1 MPVWKSVSW
10 SVMKAF
16 IIGQGTPVAMFM
28 HPDTEQQNREQTEH
42 LSPIC

>member
-1 MPVWKSVSW
+1 MLVWKGVSW

-16 IIGQGTPVAMFM
+16 IIGQGTPVAMYM
-28 HPDTEQQNREQTEH
+28 QPDTEQQNREQTEH